1 MDTDIPQFVLIVDD
15 EPSILRVLGRCLVS
29 FGFTVV
35 KVSTVDEA
43 IACLK
48 SIQYDLVI
56 TDLQLPGANG
66 RVLIKHVKEHYPKT
80 KVIIIAGWL
89 DKPEF
94 EFFLPKPFEVK
105 ELKSLIDK
113 SMKKS

>member
-1 MDTDIPQFVLIVDD
+1 MDNDMPMFVLVVDD

-56 TDLQLPGANG
+56 TDLQLPVANG
-66 RVLIKHVKEHYPKT
+66 RVLIKHLKEHYPKT
-80 KVIIIAGWL
+80 KVVVMAGWL

-94 EFFLPKPFEVK
+94 EFFLPKPFDAK
-105 ELKSLIDK
+105 ELKNLVDRAMK
-113 SMKKS
+113 S